1 MADPTLA
8 LHAALIAAL
17 DGVCSCDVWDA
28 VPQNTPYPY
37 VVTDYQYSDNEDFV
51 AQRFDRRI
59 CYLSVWSDISQS
71 EVMGIIAE
79 IETLHEQPLTLTT
92 GTCVS
97 LRVDSKR
104 TFREPDALTFR
115 GQVILRIYT
124 SHS

>member
-1 MADPTLA
+1 MADPTVA
-8 LHAALIAAL
+8 LHTALIAAL
-17 DGVCSCDVWDA
+17 DGACSCDVWDT
-28 VPQNTPYPY
+28 VPQNAAYPY

-51 AQRFDRRI
+51 AQRFDRRT
-59 CYLSVWSDISQS
+59 CYLSIWSDISQA
-71 EVMGIIAE
+71 EVMGIIGE